1 MGKVKGDHSV
11 PQSKIQELM
20 IERARSGQTVVRL
33 KGGDPLVFG
42 RAGEEL
48 AALREAGIEVE
59 IIPGITA
66 GTCRRCELADSAHS
80 SRHLAQRDLRLR
92 P

>member
-1 MGKVKGDHSV
+1 
-11 PQSKIQELM
+11 M
-20 IERARSGQTVVRL
+20 IERARAGQTVVRL

-48 AALREAGIEVE
+48 AALRDAGIEVD

-66 GTCRRCELADSAHS
+66 GSPP
-80 SRHLAQRDLRLR
+80 LR
-92 P
+92 PCRSRSPIATSRIA